1 MKQVAAIII
10 LAVLAS
16 CNSVTQPD
24 SIADLVLTNGRVVTV
39 DAEHPEAEAVAVM
52 GDTIAA
58 VGTSA
63 EIAAFIGEDT
73 RVIDLDGKLAIPG
86 FIEGH
91 GHFLG
96 LGQAQMIL
104 DLTKASSWEDIV
116 AMVAEAVGEAD
127 SGEWI
132 TFHCPPSEHGPTF
145 PDAIRVR

>member
-39 DAEHPEAEAVAVM
+39 DAERPEAEAIAVM